1 MCITLHANVGF
12 IIDIGASSG
21 DFPPLEHARLVDNS
35 LVGDFTGLL
44 STQKCCKAKAQIRR
58 FYLRA

>member
-12 IIDIGASSG
+12 IIDIRASSG
-21 DFPPLEHARLVDNS
+21 DIPPFEHARLVDNS

-44 STQKCCKAKAQIRR
+44 
-58 FYLRA
+58 